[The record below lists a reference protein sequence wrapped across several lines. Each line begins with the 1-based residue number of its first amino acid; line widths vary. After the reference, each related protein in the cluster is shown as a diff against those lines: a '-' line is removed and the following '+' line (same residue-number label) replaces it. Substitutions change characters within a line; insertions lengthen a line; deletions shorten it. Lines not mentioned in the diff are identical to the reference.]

1 MMFKRKLLFFHIYI
15 YKSILI
21 FNNVSFGE
29 VYSSTNQLASKQSDD
44 FSASASASGSSWVSK
59 RCSPWFCPQ
68 VDSVPGIFTLLETNS
83 SHLKIHPWSPGD
95 SYWKPS
101 FLGAMLVSGRVTTLH
116 LAHTHLH
123 LATGP
128 TGPTLASRIVF
139 LKPPEKH
146 YPWPMNQRLGM
157 LFEPCHLGHRNVL
170 NDQQVDVH
178 FHLSSKATCFY
189 SMDTKWVS
197 QALTTRFH
205 VRSKHLFFTVS
216 HVLTS
221 FHLESGWHWCLVC
234 GFPC

>member
-21 FNNVSFGE
+21 FNKCFFWGGVFLHQPVGQQTIRWFFRFRFCLRLLLSLQE
-29 VYSSTNQLASKQSDD
+29 VFTLILPTS
-44 FSASASASGSSWVSK
+44 
-59 RCSPWFCPQ
+59 

-83 SHLKIHPWSPGD
+83 SHLKIHPWSRKGD
-95 SYWKPS
+95 SGNGNPS
-101 FLGAMLVSGRVTTLH
+101 FFRGENVSFREKLTTLH
-116 LAHTHLH
+116 LATG
-123 LATGP
+123 GP
-128 TGPTLASRIVF
+128 TGGPTLASRTIRTIRTDELEVG
-139 LKPPEKH
+139 
-146 YPWPMNQRLGM
+146 NVGN
-157 LFEPCHLGHRNVL
+157 EPCHLGHRNVFKKK
-170 NDQQVDVH
+170 QQVDVH
-178 FHLSSKATCFY
+178 FHLDVQKRHVFY